1 MADPLLIGRNGNEVR
16 KQIAVLGMQVGRNIN
31 IDELLRGYKLDHLSR
46 SGRIANAR
54 WWRISIGGK
63 YFCKI

>member
-1 MADPLLIGRNGNEVR
+1 MAAPLLIGRNGNEVR

-54 WWRISIGGK
+54 
-63 YFCKI
+63 